1 VTYATIFVLPG
12 LSQRPGFLYFVKKD
26 YMNSSIR
33 TLLIAM
39 VATGALSA
47 CGSAPTS
54 QASAIPVVASVVPSA
69 GATAAATGAAP
80 TAATISSPIAAPTAA
95 LEATV
100 SADHLTITDSLSRS
114 ASLSTP
120 PRRIVSLAPSVT
132 EILFAVGA
140 GPQVVGDTK
149 YCNYP
154 PEADALPEIGGFSA
168 KTISIEAIVDLAP
181 DLVIAGT
188 ASQRSVVEALE
199 KLSIPVIVSAPESID
214 AVYRSIEQIGLV
226 TGHAQDAASVVANM
240 RARMGAVTA
249 KIATVPADQRPAVFW
264 EVFDEPLTTAGP
276 HTLIGQLIERAGA
289 TNVFAD
295 TSEDYP
301 QVGAEVVV
309 DRDPTVILGATTQ
322 RAKLTP
328 EQIAQRSGWAN
339 IAAVRDRR
347 VYLLDSDIMSRP
359 GPRLAD
365 ALEAL
370 AKVLYPEQFQ

>member
-1 VTYATIFVLPG
+1 
-12 LSQRPGFLYFVKKD
+12 
-26 YMNSSIR
+26 MNSSIR
-33 TLLIAM
+33 MLLIAI
-39 VATGALSA
+39 VAAGVLSA
-47 CGSAPTS
+47 CGSSPTS
-54 QASAIPVVASVVPSA
+54 QASAIPVVASVVPAA
-69 GATAAATGAAP
+69 GATAAETGAAP
-80 TAATISSPIAAPTAA
+80 TAATISSPIAAPTTA

-100 SADHLTITDSLSRS
+100 SADHLTFTDSLSRS
-114 ASLSTP
+114 VSLSTP

-154 PEADALPEIGGFSA
+154 PEADSLPEIGGFSA
-168 KTISIEAIVDLAP
+168 KTISIEAIVDLTP

-199 KLSIPVIVSAPESID
+199 KLSIPVIVSAPKSID
-214 AVYRSIEQIGLV
+214 AVYRSIEQIGAIS
-226 TGHAQDAASVVANM
+226 GHAQDAASVVAKM

-249 KIATVPADQRPAVFW
+249 RIMTVPTDQRPTIFW

-301 QVGAEVVV
+301 QVGTEVVV

-339 IAAVRDRR
+339 IAAVRNRR
-347 VYLLDSDIMSRP
+347 VYLLDGDIMSRH